1 MRTNANTDLTDME
14 GIIDATE
21 RVWRR
26 DFDNVSATIPTAW
39 LVTCEDGFVG
49 IAPEYRNRPQ
59 VEMYA
64 KLCQVGYA
72 RGWL

>member
-1 MRTNANTDLTDME
+1 M
-14 GIIDATE
+14 DATE

-26 DFDNVSATIPTAW
+26 DFSNARAAIPAAW
-39 LVTCEDGFVG
+39 LITCDDGFVG
-49 IAPEYRNRPQ
+49 IDPEYRSRPQ
-59 VEMYA
+59 VETYA